1 MAKPGKSTVL
11 AFVVLIA
18 LAAVPWLAQALE
30 QDYYVTFLSRV
41 LILALAA
48 IGLNLVLGFGG
59 LVSIGHALYLGVG
72 VYAVGIL
79 ANNGV
84 TSGWTHVATALLAS
98 AALAVP
104 LGLVCLRTSGMAFI
118 MITLAFGQMAYYV
131 VVTLRDY
138 GGDDGMSIPARS
150 DFGLFS
156 LDDSAVLYWVIFLLL
171 LLTLY
176 AAQRLVR
183 SPFGMVLQ
191 GIRIN
196 PRRMAALGY
205 PTLRYQL
212 AAYVLSALICAIA
225 GVLLA
230 NLARY
235 MSPSYLQWQMSGEL
249 VMMIVLGGM
258 GAVIGP
264 LYGALALLLLEE
276 ALVSLPLPLPWG
288 LDAIVAQHPM
298 AVVGLFIVAV
308 AIGMKGGLHGLLAR
322 CRSDLAP
329 ARASAKESKPAVAP
343 IKESAC

>member
-1 MAKPGKSTVL
+1 M
-11 AFVVLIA
+11 
-18 LAAVPWLAQALE
+18 
-30 QDYYVTFLSRV
+30 
-41 LILALAA
+41 
-48 IGLNLVLGFGG
+48 
-59 LVSIGHALYLGVG
+59 GHALYVGVG
-72 VYAVGIL
+72 VYAVGVL

-84 TSGWTHVATALLAS
+84 ASGWAHVAAALLAS

-118 MITLAFGQMAYYV
+118 MITLAFGQMAYYGAV
-131 VVTLRDY
+131 SLRDY
-138 GGDDGMSIPARS
+138 GGDDGMAIPGRS

-156 LDDSAVLYWVIFLLL
+156 LEDNAVLYWVVFLVL

-176 AAQRLVR
+176 TVQRLVR

-212 AAYVLSALICAIA
+212 VAYVISALVCALA

-235 MSPSYLQWQMSGEL
+235 MSPSYLQWHVSGEL

-258 GAVIGP
+258 AAVIGP
-264 LYGALALLLLEE
+264 LYGALALLVLEE
-276 ALVSLPLPLPWG
+276 LLVSLPLPLPWG
-288 LDAIVAQHPM
+288 LDAIVSQHPM
-298 AVVGLFIVAV
+298 VVVGLFIVAV
-308 AIGMKGGLHGLLAR
+308 AIGMKSGLHGLLAR
-322 CRSDLAP
+322 ARPRPEPDGAHAKAGKPVMPPSKEP
-329 ARASAKESKPAVAP
+329 A
-343 IKESAC
+343 C

>member
-1 MAKPGKSTVL
+1 MAESRTSI
-11 AFVVLIA
+11 AAAAVVL
-18 LAAVPWLAQALE
+18 LFLGTVPWLAQALG
-30 QDYYVTFLSRV
+30 QDYYVTFLARV
-41 LILALAA
+41 LVLALAA

-59 LVSIGHALYLGVG
+59 MVSMGHALYVGVG

-84 TSGWTHVATALLAS
+84 TSGWAHLATALGVA
-98 AALAVP
+98 AALAIP
-104 LGLVCLRTSGMAFI
+104 LGLVCLRTGGMAFI
-118 MITLAFGQMAYYV
+118 MITLAFGQMAYYGA
-131 VVTLRDY
+131 VTLRDY
-138 GGDDGMSIPARS
+138 GGDDGMAVRARS

-156 LDDSAVLYWVIFLLL
+156 IEDHAAMYWLIFLVLL
-171 LLTLY
+171 FTLY
-176 AAQRLVR
+176 AVRRVTR

-205 PTLRYQL
+205 PTLRYRL
-212 AAYVLSALICAIA
+212 AAYVLSALVCAVA

-235 MSPSYLQWQMSGEL
+235 MSPSYLQWQVSGEL

-258 GAVIGP
+258 AAVIGP
-264 LYGALALLLLEE
+264 LYGALALLVLEE
-276 ALVSLPLPLPWG
+276 VLVSLHLPLPWG
-288 LDAIVAQHPM
+288 LGGIVAKHPM

-322 CRSDLAP
+322 RPRKPAAP
-329 ARASAKESKPAVAP
+329 APAGDEVAKLAKEPA
-343 IKESAC
+343 C

>member
-1 MAKPGKSTVL
+1 MAESRKSTV
-11 AFVVLIA
+11 AACVVLIT
-18 LAAVPWLAQALE
+18 LVAVPWLAQALG

-59 LVSIGHALYLGVG
+59 LVSMGHALYLGVG

-84 TSGWTHVATALLAS
+84 TSGWVHLATALLAA

-131 VVTLRDY
+131 AVTLRDY
-138 GGDDGMSIPARS
+138 GGDDGMAIPARS
-150 DFGLFS
+150 DFGLVS
-156 LDDSAVLYWVIFLLL
+156 LDDNAILYWVVFLLL
-171 LLTLY
+171 LLALY
-176 AAQRLVR
+176 AKQRLVR
-183 SPFGMVLQ
+183 SPFGMVLRA
-191 GIRIN
+191 IRIN

-212 AAYVLSALICAIA
+212 VAYLLSALVCALA

-235 MSPSYLQWQMSGEL
+235 MSPSYLQWQVSGEL

-264 LYGALALLLLEE
+264 LYGALALLVLEE
-276 ALVSLPLPLPWG
+276 ALVSLSLPLPWG
-288 LDAIVAQHPM
+288 LDAIVAKHPM

-322 CRSDLAP
+322 GRPDRAP
-329 ARASAKESKPAVAP
+329 VGAGAEASKPGAVPAKEPA
-343 IKESAC
+343 C

>member
-1 MAKPGKSTVL
+1 MAEFRKSTVAAPL
-11 AFVVLIA
+11 VLIA

-30 QDYYVTFLSRV
+30 QDYYVTFLARV

-59 LVSIGHALYLGVG
+59 MVSMGHALYLGVG

-79 ANNGV
+79 ASNGV
-84 TSGWTHVATALLAS
+84 TSGWVHVATALLVA

-118 MITLAFGQMAYYV
+118 MIMLAFGQMAYYGAV
-131 VVTLRDY
+131 SLRDY
-138 GGDDGMSIPARS
+138 GGDDGMAIPRRS

-156 LDDSAVLYWVIFLLL
+156 LEDNAVLYWLIFLAL

-176 AAQRLVR
+176 TMQRLVR
-183 SPFGMVLQ
+183 SPFGMVLR

-212 AAYVLSALICAIA
+212 VAYVLSALVCALA

-235 MSPSYLQWQMSGEL
+235 MSPSYLQWQVSGEL
-249 VMMIVLGGM
+249 VMIIVLGGM

-264 LYGALALLLLEE
+264 LYGALALLVLEE
-276 ALVSLPLPLPWG
+276 LLVSLPLPLPWG
-288 LDAIVAQHPM
+288 LDVIVAQHPM
-298 AVVGLFIVAV
+298 VVVGLFVVAV
-308 AIGMKGGLHGLLAR
+308 AIGMKGGLHSLLTRGALDPR
-322 CRSDLAP
+322 P
-329 ARASAKESKPAVAP
+329 ACAGTVTSKPATEP
-343 IKESAC
+343 SEEPAC